1 MPYLPRLDFSPVI
14 LCDKFR
20 LVCVSKEIETVNW
33 RPERK
38 FLFEQKVKIIS
49 PVVSLSRRHSDPL
62 LHVSLNSLTMILLRI
77 RCCR

>member
-38 FLFEQKVKIIS
+38 FLFEQKVKIMS
-49 PVVSLSRRHSDPL
+49 PSRAGTVTHSSTSVWIVSPWYYLG
-62 LHVSLNSLTMILLRI
+62 
-77 RCCR
+77 